1 MPSRETGRSI
11 RRPAIE
17 SQGQIAAF
25 LTFAR
30 CIRSHRVAELPD
42 PTSSGELT
50 HQIVANA
57 GISPRQPAVL
67 QADDA

>member
-25 LTFAR
+25 LTFSR
-30 CIRSHRVAELPD
+30 WIRSHGFPSF
-42 PTSSGELT
+42 PT
-50 HQIVANA
+50 
-57 GISPRQPAVL
+57 RPA
-67 QADDA
+67 AAS